1 MAHATC
7 TGTATAR
14 AGVAG
19 NPSDALGGAA
29 LAVPVDSMRARVDL
43 VGSDRVSVGR
53 AGGPTT
59 WASAAEL
66 SRHAAQLGHAGGDR
80 LVTAAT
86 VTLHRHLC
94 EQGRAPHDRPF
105 AATWSTTIPRSV
117 GLAGSSAVVIATLR
131 ALLEWWDETLEP
143 AEMARLAL
151 VAERDELGIAA
162 GWMDRA
168 VQSFDAPT
176 LVDATGVAPGALPD
190 MRIVRPA
197 APVELLVAWD
207 PDGASP
213 SGRLHAGLRARAQ
226 DGDVLVRDTVAELVR
241 VAHDAAA
248 ALSGA
253 DLVALAGTV
262 DEACRLRAQL
272 GALDESTAALVE
284 AAVAAGGAATS
295 AGSGGAVL
303 VVPSAGPER
312 VADGLAARGVPTAAI
327 TLSVAD

>member
-1 MAHATC
+1 MSTPHIV
-7 TGTATAR
+7 GRATAR

-29 LAVPVDSMRARVDL
+29 LAVPVPGMCAEVEL
-43 VGSDRVSVGR
+43 VASDQLSVRR

-59 WASAAEL
+59 WSSAAEL
-66 SRHAAQLGHAGGDR
+66 SHHAAQLGHAGGDR

-86 VTLHRHLC
+86 VTLYRHLC
-94 EQGRAPHDRPF
+94 DRGRAPEDRPF
-105 AATWSTTIPRSV
+105 RATWSTTIPRSV
-117 GLAGSSAVVIATLR
+117 GLAGSSAVVIATMR
-131 ALLEWWDETLEP
+131 ALLQWWDAAIEP

-151 VAERDELGIAA
+151 AAERDELGIAA

-176 LVDATGVAPGALPD
+176 LVDATAVGPGEVPD
-190 MRIVRPA
+190 MHVVQLS

-207 PDGASP
+207 PGGASP
-213 SGRLHAGLRARAQ
+213 SGRLHAGLRARVL
-226 DGDVLVRDTVAELVR
+226 DGDALVRRTVDQLVQ

-248 ALSGA
+248 ALSSA
-253 DLVALAGTV
+253 DVEHLAITVA
-262 DEACRLRAQL
+262 EACRLRAQL

-284 AAVAAGGAATS
+284 AVVASGGAATS

-303 VVPSAGPER
+303 VVPSAGPDV
-312 VADGLAARGVPTAAI
+312 VAARLSARGVPTESI
-327 TLSVAD
+327 TLSVAG